1 MVCRARQGYA
11 SSPQQSDYDDLRSA
25 MINHRRWQ
33 RGVSRRTGCARVCV
47 YVLVRGVHVPILCD
61 VFGRRSLFITP
72 FAILPWCYYQQRVT
86 DGALPRAAQARSV
99 PEPVARSIKLV
110 HLSLC
115 ELAGRAEFERAH
127 REIWA
132 HLSICMLGAHTRP
145 YKLVGGARH
154 LLRTFRDPELIC
166 IVPEPICIVPDEI
179 VCPPCAC
186 YAP

>member
-1 MVCRARQGYA
+1 M
-11 SSPQQSDYDDLRSA
+11 
-25 MINHRRWQ
+25 NHRRWQ

-145 YKLVGGARH
+145 DKLVGGHQASSMH
-154 LLRTFRDPELIC
+154 LPRSRTDLYRPRTDLYRPGRNSMPPVRMLCSVTKQEVAALDLRQ
-166 IVPEPICIVPDEI
+166 
-179 VCPPCAC
+179 
-186 YAP
+186 

>member
-1 MVCRARQGYA
+1 MLVDVLAAPVFVCM
-11 SSPQQSDYDDLRSA
+11 SSCEEYTCPSCATSL
-25 MINHRRWQ
+25 
-33 RGVSRRTGCARVCV
+33 GV
-47 YVLVRGVHVPILCD
+47 VLC
-61 VFGRRSLFITP
+61 FITP

-145 YKLVGGARH
+145 DKLVGGHQASSMH
-154 LLRTFRDPELIC
+154 LPISRTDLYRPRTDLYRPGRNSMPPVRMLCSVTRQEVAVLDLRQ
-166 IVPEPICIVPDEI
+166 
-179 VCPPCAC
+179 
-186 YAP
+186 